1 MNLANTT
8 KVAAQA
14 IWTNKSRSLL
24 TMLGVIIGVGSV
36 ILLTSIGTGIQQY
49 IEGQFE
55 DLGSNTVV
63 VLPIKVFNESGGF
76 SSQDEQASGLGN
88 KQFNTRNVTDIRR
101 LDRERIAV
109 VLPELQKT
117 SKVSF
122 QSTEKSATVVG
133 ATVEYQ
139 VLRNTYPT
147 NGRFFSPEEEAA
159 GERVAVLGYK
169 IAQDLFGT
177 VDPVGKNIRLGSL
190 TFKVV
195 GVAEEKG
202 GTFGGPS
209 FDSYIIVP
217 LEAAFRAF
225 DTRDINS
232 ISVQTRTKEDI
243 DAVVAILDE
252 YMREDQNRKEE
263 EYDVFDQKQILNTIN
278 SVLGILTLGLGGI
291 AAISLVVGGIG
302 IMNIMLVS
310 VTERTREI
318 GLRKALGATPNEILV
333 QFLIE
338 ATLLSVFGGT
348 IGVLLAALGSL
359 ALNTLADFP
368 SAITLSAI
376 SLAFGVS
383 LIVGLVFGG
392 APARKASKLSPIE
405 ALRSE

>member
-1 MNLANTT
+1 MSATT

-49 IEGQFE
+49 IEGQFD
-55 DLGSNTVV
+55 DLGANTVAI
-63 VLPIKVFNESGGF
+63 LPLKVFGDDGGF
-76 SSQDEQASGLGN
+76 SSQDEQSSGLGN
-88 KQFNTRNVTDIRR
+88 KQFDTRVLQDIRR
-101 LDRERIAV
+101 LDRERIAA
-109 VLPELQKT
+109 VLPEVQKT
-117 SKVSF
+117 SQVSF
-122 QSTEKSATVVG
+122 QTVTKNATIIG
-133 ATVEYQ
+133 TTVEYQ
-139 VLRNTYPT
+139 KVRNTYAQK
-147 NGRFFSPEEEAA
+147 GRFFSVAEESA
-159 GERVAVLGYK
+159 GERVAVLGFK

-177 VDPVGKNIRLGSL
+177 IDPVGKNFRIGSQ
-190 TFKVV
+190 TFKVA

-202 GTFGGPS
+202 GSFGGPS
-209 FDSYIIVP
+209 FDSYIMIP
-217 LEAAFRAF
+217 MEAAFRAF
-225 DTRDINS
+225 DSQDINS

-243 DAVVAILDE
+243 PIVVGELDR
-252 YMREDQNRKEE
+252 YMRDVQKRKDD
-263 EYDVFDQKQILNTIN
+263 EYDVFDQRQILNTIN

-318 GLRKALGATPNEILV
+318 GLRKAIGATPNEILI

-338 ATLLSVFGGT
+338 ASLLSIFGGM
-348 IGVLLAALGSL
+348 IGVIIASLGSL

-368 SAITLSAI
+368 SAITPGAI
-376 SLAFGVS
+376 MLAFGVS
-383 LIVGLVFGG
+383 LAVGIVFGV